1 MQVSPIQCNNTQSA
15 KSLNFRH
22 RAKITPSFRTYNGS
36 FENIQNINIQSWG
49 ERNKITSNFD
59 NLMTAINLGD
69 MFKKTE
75 GFEKLFSSYK
85 ENGLKGLLYLL

>member
-1 MQVSPIQCNNTQSA
+1 MKGLNMQVSPIQCNNTQSA
-15 KSLNFRH
+15 KSLNFCH

-59 NLMTAINLGD
+59 NLMTAIKLGD
-69 MFKKTE
+69 MFKKQ
-75 GFEKLFSSYK
+75 
-85 ENGLKGLLYLL
+85 KGLRSYFHLIKKMD